1 MDKVALSASARSTEH
16 SVKNLRKQGQ
26 VPAVVY
32 GNNVENTQIQ
42 CEEVALMK
50 AFVKAGESTLVELDI
65 GGKKMP
71 VLFHAV
77 DFEPVSDRMNHVD
90 FYAVDMKK
98 EVEAEIPFAFEGD
111 SPAVKEGA
119 VLVKAM
125 DAVTVRCLPANL
137 PHNIPVELSKLVEM
151 GSSLTLRDISIPEG
165 VEIMTDMD
173 AVIVVAQEPRVEE
186 VEQAPVAAEGEAV
199 AGAEGA
205 EGAAAPEVKRVIPG
219 NPEN

>member
-1 MDKVALSASARSTEH
+1 MDKVALSASARSTDT

-26 VPAVVY
+26 IPGVVY

-42 CEEVALMK
+42 CNEVALMK
-50 AFVKAGESTLVELDI
+50 AFVKAGESTLVDLDI
-65 GGKKMP
+65 GGKTMP
-71 VLFHAV
+71 VLFHMV
-77 DFEPVSDRMNHVD
+77 DFDPVSDRMNHVD

-98 EVEAEIPFAFEGD
+98 EVEAEVPVHFEGE

-119 VLVKAM
+119 VLVKAL
-125 DAVTVRCLPANL
+125 DAISVRCLPANL

-151 GSSLTLRDISIPEG
+151 GSSLTVRDIKIPEG
-165 VEIMTDMD
+165 VEILTDMD

-186 VEQAPVAAEGEAV
+186 VAEAPVAAEGAPV
-199 AGAEGA
+199 EGA

>member
-50 AFVKAGESTLVELDI
+50 AFVKAGESTLVDLDI

-71 VLFHAV
+71 VLFHVV
-77 DFEPVSDRMNHVD
+77 DFDPVSDRMNHVD

-98 EVEAEIPFAFEGD
+98 EVEAEIPFAFEGE

-165 VEIMTDMD
+165 VEIVSDMD
-173 AVIVVAQEPRVEE
+173 SVIVVAQEPRVEE
-186 VEQAPVAAEGEAV
+186 VQEAPAAEGEGA
-199 AGAEGA
+199 AAAEGA

>member
-16 SVKNLRKQGQ
+16 SVKNLRKLGQ
-26 VPAVVY
+26 IPGVVY
-32 GNNVENTQIQ
+32 GNNTENTQIQ

-50 AFVKAGESTLVELDI
+50 AFVKAGESTLVDLDI

-71 VLFHAV
+71 VLFHVV
-77 DFEPVSDRMNHVD
+77 DFDPVSDRMNHVD

-98 EVEAEIPFAFEGD
+98 EVEAEIPFAFEGE

-119 VLVKAM
+119 ILVKAM
-125 DAVTVRCLPANL
+125 DGVTVRCLPANL

-151 GSSLTLRDISIPEG
+151 GSSLTLRDISVPEG
-165 VEIMTDMD
+165 VEIVSDMD
-173 AVIVVAQEPRVEE
+173 AVIVIAQEPRVE
-186 VEQAPVAAEGEAV
+186 VEEAPVVAEGA
-199 AGAEGA
+199 AAEGA